1 LQLRLDE
8 ANVTTATERDLVSS
22 LRKDLLECQINLS
35 QQEGIQQAT
44 QQITEKYAR
53 ETEQRIQELESK
65 TSALCGE
72 LDEKQQ
78 VIFGLTQRLTIAE
91 APSNQQEQE
100 LHVLKM
106 RVQELEQSEE
116 QLLQRATNITVRH
129 EQGDLVRGATF
140 V

>member
-1 LQLRLDE
+1 MQLRLDE

-44 QQITEKYAR
+44 QQIAEKYAR
-53 ETEQRIQELESK
+53 EAEQRIQELESK
-65 TSALCGE
+65 TNALCGE

-78 VIFGLTQRLTIAE
+78 VIIGLTQRLTIAE

-100 LHVLKM
+100 FHVLKM

-129 EQGDLVRGATF
+129 EQGDLVRRETF
-140 V
+140 A